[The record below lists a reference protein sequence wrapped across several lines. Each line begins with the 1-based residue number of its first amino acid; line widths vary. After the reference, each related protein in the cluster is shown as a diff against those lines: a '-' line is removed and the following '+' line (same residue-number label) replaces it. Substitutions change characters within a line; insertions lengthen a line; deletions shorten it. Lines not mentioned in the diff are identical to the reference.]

1 MVFGINDNVDHN
13 TYLSWN
19 YVVCRIEEYAFF
31 QMVLERNI
39 CTFDTWINHITGHHF
54 QSLIQVLSEFLIWP
68 MQVPD
73 EGLERIELPEQIFW
87 CGTTISKKGQ
97 IVDKYFF
104 TFYKPGQ
111 ANLQLSLCQSLE
123 ILIINTFICGIFSKI
138 KIQGLQNDQN
148 CRFWLPEFA
157 KLDLM

>member
-1 MVFGINDNVDHN
+1 MVFGINDDVDHN

-19 YVVCRIEEYAFF
+19 NVVCRIEEYAFF

-73 EGLERIELPEQIFW
+73 EGLECIELPEQIFW

-97 IVDKYFF
+97 IVDKYILRKKGLNQYLPFNFPTFF
-104 TFYKPGQ
+104 
-111 ANLQLSLCQSLE
+111 LE
-123 ILIINTFICGIFSKI
+123 PFVYRLTNWAFHEIYVSNHLRSK
-138 KIQGLQNDQN
+138 GL
-148 CRFWLPEFA
+148 A
-157 KLDLM
+157 